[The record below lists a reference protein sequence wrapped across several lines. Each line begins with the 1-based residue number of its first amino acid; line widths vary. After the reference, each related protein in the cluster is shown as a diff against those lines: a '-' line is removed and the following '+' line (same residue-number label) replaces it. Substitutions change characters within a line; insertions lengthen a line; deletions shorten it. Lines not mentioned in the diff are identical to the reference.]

1 MLVGGWA
8 KFRQIID
15 GEQELF
21 NKALNGLRGVAYEPF
36 AVSTQI
42 VSGMNY
48 KFLCNATTVTNPPR
62 DFLAEVIIYQ
72 PQNGDPII
80 NRITELD

>member
-1 MLVGGWA
+1 MLVGEWA
-8 KFRQIID
+8 KFRQITD
-15 GEQELF
+15 EEQELL
-21 NKALNGLRGVAYEPF
+21 NKALNGLVGVVYEPF

-48 KFLCNATTVTNPPR
+48 KFLCNATTITNPPR

-80 NRITELD
+80 NYITELD